1 MMPGSL
7 VHTHAVPLETAPYLV
22 QSARWPSAGAH
33 ILAHHDSETVLVY
46 QAYRPSTGRYAI
58 EHGHLGGPE
67 FSLNRMSWIKPNF
80 LWMMYRSGWG
90 SKEGQE
96 SILGLRISR
105 SFFDGLLQAAVA
117 STFNPQLYP
126 SREVWAEAVA
136 QSDVRLQWDPDHA
149 PSGARLE
156 RRAVQLGLRGATLA
170 AFAKEQILEVIDMSS
185 FVAAQRPYAQDDNGA
200 LSTPLEHVYVQK
212 VLKNKLSVEVS
223 DE

>member
-46 QAYRPSTGRYAI
+46 QAYRPSIGRYAI
-58 EHGHLGGPE
+58 EHGHLGGSE
-67 FSLNRMSWIKPNF
+67 FSLSRMSWIKPNF
-80 LWMMYRSGWG
+80 LWVMYRSGWG

-105 SFFDGLLQAAVA
+105 RFFDGLLQAAVA
-117 STFNPQLYP
+117 STFNPLLYP

-156 RRAVQLGLRGATLA
+156 RRAVHAWFARRNVSRFCQGANTGGHRHEPFCGGATPVCA
-170 AFAKEQILEVIDMSS
+170 RQ
-185 FVAAQRPYAQDDNGA
+185 
-200 LSTPLEHVYVQK
+200 
-212 VLKNKLSVEVS
+212 
-223 DE
+223 